1 MGPDNIPPEVFKNCK
16 LDDIV
21 LDLCNIA
28 LMKNE
33 KPDQWTLFSII
44 PVPKKGDLSK
54 TDNYR
59 DISLMCIIAKLYNRM
74 ILFRI

>member
-1 MGPDNIPPEVFKNCK
+1 VKNALKQGKSMGPDNIPPAVFKNCK

-33 KPDQWTLFSII
+33 KPDQWILFNII

-54 TDNYR
+54 QT
-59 DISLMCIIAKLYNRM
+59 ITGASA
-74 ILFRI
+74 